1 MKENISITVPMEY
14 HALTRASRM
23 FRGLAEDLMPEGTKA
38 EEASETEVTPEA
50 ETITQLKEDAEVNIP
65 APEAVFAQP
74 TVKEASEDT
83 LDPLAELEPTP
94 TPVASG
100 VDLDSEGLPWD
111 NRIHSGAKTFLA
123 KGGGWKKKRGIDPV
137 IVEKVEAELRL
148 VMAQPE
154 TRLTEPTVETAPPAP
169 APTAVSDGTEST
181 PPPPATAGK
190 ITTFPELMA
199 AITASGLDQAI
210 VKGACEAVGVT
221 AFPLLAARPDLI
233 PAVAERLGL

>member
-1 MKENISITVPMEY
+1 MDKNISITVPMDY
-14 HALTRASRM
+14 HALTQASRM

-38 EEASETEVTPEA
+38 EEVSEKPEEVTPKA
-50 ETITQLKEDAEVNIP
+50 ETIAQLKEDATTNIP
-65 APEAVFAQP
+65 APEAVFAP
-74 TVKEASEDT
+74 TPEATTEVPT
-83 LDPLAELEPTP
+83 TP

-111 NRIHSGAKTFLA
+111 NRIHASSKAFLA
-123 KGGGWKKKRGIDPV
+123 KGGGWKKKRGVDPA

-154 TRLTEPTVETAPPAP
+154 TRLTEPTAETVPPAP
-169 APTAVSDGTEST
+169 TPAEVTTEAT
-181 PPPPATAGK
+181 PPPPVAAGS
-190 ITTFPELMA
+190 ITTFPDLMA
-199 AITASGLDQAI
+199 AITASGIDQAI

-221 AFPLLAARPDLI
+221 AFPLLAAHPDLI